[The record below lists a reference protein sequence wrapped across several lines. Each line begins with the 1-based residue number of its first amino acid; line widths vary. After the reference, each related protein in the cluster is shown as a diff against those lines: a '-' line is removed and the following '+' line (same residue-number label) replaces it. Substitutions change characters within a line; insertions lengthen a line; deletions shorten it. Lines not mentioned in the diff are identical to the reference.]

1 MAAETAMHVDH
12 TQKVKSQKFAMRTVG
27 WGIN

>member
-1 MAAETAMHVDH
+1 MRTEAAVHVDH
-12 TQKVKSQKFAMRTVG
+12 TQKVKSQKFAMCTVG